1 MNWNAHTAIFEKFT
15 FQTLSHD
22 LSFDTQQGKS
32 SKNNPQSNLGFN
44 LLKQRLLWHH
54 FAIISGQ
61 NPVSRSTLLNINI
74 SVSLALC
81 LLRQFESKI
90 QVKFDFNWIWTYFN
104 SNCHFFAFVVTDIIQ
119 FSWFANN
126 WIPLCSH
133 QCLTYCNIHN
143 LHACIICRFAYHA
156 MHRICRYCNLHTNC
170 NQLDIVCS
178 RSHLKYWHHIV
189 RVFFHQCVANIQNAV
204 FLQ

>member
-1 MNWNAHTAIFEKFT
+1 MP
-15 FQTLSHD
+15 TLPFLRSSHFKLCPMISVLTHSRESLPKIILNQILD
-22 LSFDTQQGKS
+22 SISS
-32 SKNNPQSNLGFN
+32 SKLDYSG
-44 LLKQRLLWHH
+44 
-54 FAIISGQ
+54 IILQLFSGQ

-81 LLRQFESKI
+81 LFRQFESKF

>member
-1 MNWNAHTAIFEKFT
+1 MP
-15 FQTLSHD
+15 TLPFLRSSHFKLCPMISVLTHSRESLPKIILNQILD
-22 LSFDTQQGKS
+22 SISS
-32 SKNNPQSNLGFN
+32 SKDYSG
-44 LLKQRLLWHH
+44 
-54 FAIISGQ
+54 IILQLFSGQ

-81 LLRQFESKI
+81 LFRQFESKF